1 MHQEQG
7 NSENT
12 ETFSL
17 IAGSKAL
24 EEALEAIEILL
35 PCVSVLTL
43 LFKHDTKL
51 AQGVQIWPLV
61 WSHLKDFFALSNAM
75 VSFCEPIQ
83 LSWKENLKT
92 AKWKEPLVESEEDSF
107 F

>member
-1 MHQEQG
+1 MHQEQS

-24 EEALEAIEILL
+24 EEAFEAIEILL

-51 AQGVQIWPLV
+51 AQGVQI
-61 WSHLKDFFALSNAM
+61 
-75 VSFCEPIQ
+75 
-83 LSWKENLKT
+83 
-92 AKWKEPLVESEEDSF
+92 
-107 F
+107 